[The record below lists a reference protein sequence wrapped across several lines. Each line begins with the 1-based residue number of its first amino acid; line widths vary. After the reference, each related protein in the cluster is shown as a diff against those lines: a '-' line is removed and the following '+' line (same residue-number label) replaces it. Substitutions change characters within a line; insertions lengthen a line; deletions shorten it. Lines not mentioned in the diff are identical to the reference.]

1 MIHHPLIVF
10 SGSSHPELAEAIC
23 RHLEMEPGTARIWRF
38 PDGEKMLKL
47 ESDVRG
53 RDCFIVQSTC
63 NPVDENLVE
72 LLIFLD
78 CLKRASAARVTAVV
92 PYFGYARQDRKDEGR
107 VPITAKL
114 VANLITTAGA
124 DRLLSVDLHANQ
136 LQGFFDLPVDH
147 LTAEPVI
154 VEYLKAKQ
162 IANLTVVAPDVGN
175 MKTASRYATALGA
188 DLATIHKRRINGSEV
203 VCGEI
208 IGDVEGRNI
217 VMCDDM
223 ITTAGTICGAADLLR
238 KRGAGRII
246 AGATHG
252 VLAGPAIERILKAP
266 LDEIVVTDT
275 VPVSDKTEKLKN
287 LKILSVADLLGDAVR
302 RIHLNQSVSSMFY
315 GNK

>member
-275 VPVSDKTEKLKN
+275 VPVSDKTE
-287 LKILSVADLLGDAVR
+287 
-302 RIHLNQSVSSMFY
+302 
-315 GNK
+315 

>member
-1 MIHHPLIVF
+1 MNHHPLIVF
-10 SGSSHPELAEAIC
+10 SGSSHPGLAAAIC
-23 RHLEMEPGTARIWRF
+23 RHLEMEPGQSRIWRF
-38 PDGEKMLKL
+38 PDGEKSIKL

-63 NPVDENLVE
+63 HPVDENLVE

-78 CLKRASAARVTAVV
+78 CLRRASAARITAVV

-114 VANLITTAGA
+114 AANLITAAGA

-136 LQGFFDLPVDH
+136 LQGFFDIPVDH

-154 VEYLKAKQ
+154 VKYLRTKQ
-162 IANLTVVAPDVGN
+162 IKDLTVVAPDVGN

-188 DLATIHKRRINGSEV
+188 DLATIYKRRINGCEV
-203 VCGEI
+203 ACGEI
-208 IGDVEGRNI
+208 IGQVKDRNI

-223 ITTAGTICGAADLLR
+223 ITTGGTICGAVDLLR

-252 VLAGPAIERILKAP
+252 VLTEQGIERIQKAD
-266 LDEIVVTDT
+266 LDEVIVTDT
-275 VPVSDKTEKLKN
+275 VPTADKAERLN
-287 LKILSVADLLGDAVR
+287 HLKILSVADLLGEAIR
-302 RIHLNQSVSSMFY
+302 RIHLNQSVSGIFN
-315 GNK
+315 GKK

>member
-1 MIHHPLIVF
+1 
-10 SGSSHPELAEAIC
+10 
-23 RHLEMEPGTARIWRF
+23 
-38 PDGEKMLKL
+38 
-47 ESDVRG
+47 
-53 RDCFIVQSTC
+53 
-63 NPVDENLVE
+63 
-72 LLIFLD
+72 
-78 CLKRASAARVTAVV
+78 
-92 PYFGYARQDRKDEGR
+92 
-107 VPITAKL
+107 
-114 VANLITTAGA
+114 
-124 DRLLSVDLHANQ
+124 
-136 LQGFFDLPVDH
+136 
-147 LTAEPVI
+147 VI